1 MAAPKLRA
9 PERALL
15 LQALVYA
22 ADPDTEIATRWAA
35 AGLDLSDAGI
45 RARHTPLGTP
55 GQCLEEYLRVRAMAD
70 RLRAPTHTNLKASDA
85 DTHQRRRL
93 LLFRYEDRLR
103 ALELHLFG
111 SVLSLPPHDPLLIA
125 LTQSAWDQ

>member
-9 PERALL
+9 SERALL
-15 LQALVYA
+15 LQALAFA
-22 ADPDTEIATRWAA
+22 AEEPGEALAARWVA

-45 RARHTPLGTP
+45 RARHAPLGTP
-55 GQCLEEYLRVRAMAD
+55 GLCLEEYLRVRALAD
-70 RLRAPTHTNLKASDA
+70 ALRAPSNDAKA
-85 DTHQRRRL
+85 RL
-93 LLFRYEDRLR
+93 ILFQYEDRLR

-125 LTQSAWDQ
+125 L

>member
-9 PERALL
+9 AERALL
-15 LQALVYA
+15 LQALVFA

-45 RARHTPLGTP
+45 RARHAPLGTP
-55 GQCLEEYLRVRAMAD
+55 GQCLEEYLRVRAVAD
-70 RLRAPTHTNLKASDA
+70 RLRAPNGNHKASDA

-125 LTQSAWDQ
+125 LTHSALEPQ

>member
-1 MAAPKLRA
+1 MTAPKLRA

-15 LQALVYA
+15 LQALVFA
-22 ADPDTEIATRWAA
+22 ADQDTEIATRWAA

-55 GQCLEEYLRVRAMAD
+55 GQCLEEYLRVRATAD
-70 RLRAPTHTNLKASDA
+70 RLRASHNTKASDS
-85 DTHQRRRL
+85 DTRRRL
-93 LLFRYEDRLR
+93 FLFRYEDRLR

-111 SVLSLPPHDPLLIA
+111 SVLSLPPHDPLLIVLTHSA
-125 LTQSAWDQ
+125 LEQ

>member
-70 RLRAPTHTNLKASDA
+70 RLRAPTNLKASDA

-125 LTQSAWDQ
+125 LTHSAWDQ

>member
-70 RLRAPTHTNLKASDA
+70 RLRAPTHTKASDA

-125 LTQSAWDQ
+125 LTHSAWDQ